1 MDWHI
6 YIEQRPE
13 VLCGKPVF
21 KGTRLSVQL
30 LLERLADGWTT
41 ADLLASF
48 PTLRPEHIQAA
59 LACAA
64 EALSPLCV
72 LSAPESRGR

>member
-6 YIEQRPE
+6 YIEQKPE
-13 VLCGKPVF
+13 VLRGKPVF

-30 LLERLADGWTT
+30 VLERLADGWTT

-64 EALSPLCV
+64 EALSPLSV
-72 LSAPESRGR
+72 LSAPESKPR